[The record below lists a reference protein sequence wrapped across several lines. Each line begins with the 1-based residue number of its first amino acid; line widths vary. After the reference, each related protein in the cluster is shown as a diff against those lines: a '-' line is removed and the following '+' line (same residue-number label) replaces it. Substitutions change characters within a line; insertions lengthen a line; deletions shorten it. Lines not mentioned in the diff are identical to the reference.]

1 MTDTPRTGL
10 SRYRAAALV
19 GAATLLVAGPA
30 WAQPRAAAAA
40 APSNSDLEVV
50 RIEPDLV
57 PPGGRTELHA
67 FVTNLGPE
75 TTNSS
80 LFITVTL
87 PRQVK
92 AERPFFPDTC
102 EPYADDHRVRCEF
115 GAGLRTNR
123 SATALIP
130 LRIDADTAPGTYK
143 GAFTVRSADDR
154 NTENNRTEFEIKVV
168 EPDPDH

>member
-1 MTDTPRTGL
+1 MANTPRTRL
-10 SRYRAAALV
+10 SRYRVATWV

-30 WAQPRAAAAA
+30 WAQPRAVAA

-50 RIEPDLV
+50 RIDPD
-57 PPGGRTELHA
+57 PMAPGGRTDLHA
-67 FVTNLGPE
+67 FVANLGPE

-87 PRQVK
+87 PPQVK
-92 AERPFFPDTC
+92 VERPFFPDTC

-115 GAGLRTNR
+115 GAGLRKDR

-130 LRIDADTAPGTYK
+130 LRIDYAAELGTYK
-143 GAFTVRSADDR
+143 GTFTVRSADDR
-154 NTENNRTEFEIKVV
+154 NARNNRTEFEIRVIDQV
-168 EPDPDH
+168 PDH